1 LSGSGTNN
9 WAIAISVA
17 VGVLLFA
24 ISIVWLQSYFYL
36 VRNDQIHRSVLSVP
50 NPKLRDLRARE
61 AEVLNSYGWVD
72 QQQGIVR
79 IPIDRAMER
88 MVEETRAGDEGEE

>member
-1 LSGSGTNN
+1 VSGSGTNN

-17 VGVLLFA
+17 VGVLLFV
-24 ISIVWLQSYFYL
+24 ISLVWLQSYFYL
-36 VRNDQIHRSVLSVP
+36 VRNEQIQRSVLSVP
-50 NPKLRDLRARE
+50 NPKLRDLRAQE
-61 AEVLNSYGWVD
+61 SEILNSYGWVD

-88 MVEETRAGDEGEE
+88 MVEEARAGDGGGE